1 MRARSLGKIFFH
13 GLWFLGEFVFT
24 IIISTDSNSTEA
36 EMNKDNLL
44 KLMDN
49 IPFFKEMDNAEREIL
64 LAHEKH
70 WMQFK
75 PQEKILKEDEVD
87 YGFFVLLE
95 GKVSVLRSKPTEMT
109 LAQLVPGALFG
120 EITMKT
126 QRPRTSSIKTDEEVT
141 VFKVDALLID
151 KLSHGLIIKIKDQ
164 IINLVITRLDEV
176 NYRLDEVSNRLDEVR
191 NR

>member
-1 MRARSLGKIFFH
+1 
-13 GLWFLGEFVFT
+13 
-24 IIISTDSNSTEA
+24 
-36 EMNKDNLL
+36 MNKDNLL

-49 IPFFKEMDNAEREIL
+49 VPFFKEMDKAEREGL
-64 LAHEKH
+64 LAYEKH

-95 GKVSVLRSKPTEMT
+95 GKVSVIRSKPTEVS

-126 QRPRTSSIKTDEEVT
+126 QRPRTSSIEADEEVT

-151 KLSHGLIIKIKDQ
+151 KLSPGLIIKVKDQ
-164 IINLVITRLDEV
+164 IIDLVITRLDEV
-176 NYRLDEVSNRLDEVR
+176 NNRLSSFIR
-191 NR
+191 

>member
-1 MRARSLGKIFFH
+1 MH
-13 GLWFLGEFVFT
+13 
-24 IIISTDSNSTEA
+24 
-36 EMNKDNLL
+36 KDNLL

-49 IPFFKEMDNAEREIL
+49 VPFFKEMDNAEREGL
-64 LAHEKH
+64 LAYEKH

-126 QRPRTSSIKTDEEVT
+126 QRPRTSSIEADEAVT

-151 KLSHGLIIKIKDQ
+151 KLSPGLIIKVKDQ
-164 IINLVITRLDEV
+164 IINLVITRLDEM
-176 NYRLDEVSNRLDEVR
+176 NNRLSSFIR
-191 NR
+191 

>member
-1 MRARSLGKIFFH
+1 
-13 GLWFLGEFVFT
+13 
-24 IIISTDSNSTEA
+24 
-36 EMNKDNLL
+36 MNKDKLL
-44 KLMDN
+44 KLMDKV
-49 IPFFKEMDNAEREIL
+49 PFFKEMDNAEREGL
-64 LAHEKH
+64 LAYEKH

-95 GKVSVLRSKPTEMT
+95 GKVSVLRCKPTEMS

-120 EITMKT
+120 EITMKAK
-126 QRPRTSSIKTDEEVT
+126 RPRTSSIEADEEVT

-151 KLSHGLIIKIKDQ
+151 KLSPQLIIKVKDQ

-176 NYRLDEVSNRLDEVR
+176 NNRLSSFIR
-191 NR
+191 

>member
-1 MRARSLGKIFFH
+1 
-13 GLWFLGEFVFT
+13 
-24 IIISTDSNSTEA
+24 
-36 EMNKDNLL
+36 MNKDNLL

-49 IPFFKEMDNAEREIL
+49 IPFFKEMDNAEREGL
-64 LAHEKH
+64 LAYEKH

-126 QRPRTSSIKTDEEVT
+126 QRPRTSSIEADEAVT

-151 KLSHGLIIKIKDQ
+151 KLSPGLIIKVKDQ
-164 IINLVITRLDEV
+164 IINLVITRLDEM
-176 NYRLDEVSNRLDEVR
+176 NNRLSSFIR
-191 NR
+191 